1 MIPGFPLDGG
11 RVMRGLI
18 WWITGDAVRA
28 MKITAK
34 LGQFIAGCFIILGI
48 MSFFGGS
55 GFGGLWIAFIGWFLM
70 NSAKESYASVQVRE
84 FMRGVKAGD
93 IMTRDCPKVAGNR
106 NLRDF
111 VEGDLFHSG
120 NRCFFVVENDQIEG

>member
-1 MIPGFPLDGG
+1 TVIGDGATDATAGFWFGLLGPFSGGIIGLLSLAFASVTGWKRSATPSDPFVAGIVWLGCINLTLAVFDMIPGFPLDGG

-55 GFGGLWIAFIGWFLM
+55 
-70 NSAKESYASVQVRE
+70 
-84 FMRGVKAGD
+84 
-93 IMTRDCPKVAGNR
+93 
-106 NLRDF
+106 
-111 VEGDLFHSG
+111 
-120 NRCFFVVENDQIEG
+120 